1 MLSFMDFVT
10 TINEDYMFLAEAKN
24 LHMEHLED
32 EIFNNGIEG
41 AKGALKFMDGLLG
54 MLKGDADRAV
64 DITVK
69 FDGAPAIFA
78 GVDPADKKFL

>member
-32 EIFNNGIEG
+32 EIFNNGIEAYHIG
-41 AKGALKFMDGLLG
+41 R
-54 MLKGDADRAV
+54 DRNA
-64 DITVK
+64 
-69 FDGAPAIFA
+69 
-78 GVDPADKKFL
+78 